1 MQRIAAMYGVK
12 SYFSNL
18 TDLME
23 DLSLETPEKFWVWP
37 VTYSRGFRRLHR
49 PEAKDLFS

>member
-1 MQRIAAMYGVK
+1 
-12 SYFSNL
+12 
-18 TDLME
+18 ME

-49 PEAKDLFS
+49 PEAKDLFSWNCEAHAARDEIMRGR